1 MTIQNRLYGLLYTG
15 LTLPRVFTTSCNM
28 MNYAHYL
35 DLERYGSLNIF
46 LTISIIIDKFDF
58 VKRFLELFQYFTIK
72 IIIIS
77 NKILIVIFI
86 KYFSHKY
93 FNSHI
98 LL

>member
-1 MTIQNRLYGLLYTG
+1 
-15 LTLPRVFTTSCNM
+15 M

-77 NKILIVIFI
+77 NKILIMIFL
-86 KYFSHKY
+86 KYFSYKY
-93 FNSHI
+93 FNSYI